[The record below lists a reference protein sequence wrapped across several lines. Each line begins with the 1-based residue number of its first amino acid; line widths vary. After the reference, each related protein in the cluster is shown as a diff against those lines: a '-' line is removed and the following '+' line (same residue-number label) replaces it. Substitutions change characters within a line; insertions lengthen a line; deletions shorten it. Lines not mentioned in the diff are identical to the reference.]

1 MLASLYLNVHVDEK
15 YNYKTIKDQIIN
27 NTFLYN
33 SKIFHL
39 YQEDS
44 MELGAMN
51 LHSNDTA
58 INPYSGGAT
67 IHREEFLKS
76 RERLSISSKEKILLY
91 SKNVKYE
98 SYLSCCYIIKFNHN
112 LYFYIGSTSNL
123 IKRIQSHNTN
133 VLNVVKNLPY
143 IKKDSVR
150 NQPGKPVNSKLFD
163 YFIKDEIRHIGEL
176 SYKILPIY
184 LGYNYLKKFLL
195 LYPDYKLSR
204 GEWILLSSITD
215 FIIKL
220 LEQSLINYFN
230 PRLNELHNVAMRH

>member
-1 MLASLYLNVHVDEK
+1 VIEK
-15 YNYKTIKDQIIN
+15 YNYKTINDQIIN

-44 MELGAMN
+44 VELGSMN
-51 LHSNDTA
+51 FRLYRRAEKRGSNDTA
-58 INPYSGGAT
+58 INPYSGVASIYRDIARLEGEGPL
-67 IHREEFLKS
+67 EEDLEFMKTK
-76 RERLSISSKEKILLY
+76 ERLSISSMERLLLY
-91 SKNVKYE
+91 SKNE

-112 LYFYIGSTSNL
+112 LYFYIGSTTKIMN
-123 IKRIQSHNTN
+123 RIHSHNTN
-133 VLNVVKNLPY
+133 VLNIVKNLPY
-143 IKKDSVR
+143 IKKDC
-150 NQPGKPVNSKLFD
+150 KLFD
-163 YFIKDEIRHIGEL
+163 YFIKDEIRHKGHL

-184 LGYNYLKKFLL
+184 LGYNYLNKFLL

-220 LEQSLINYFN
+220 LEQSLINYFK
-230 PRLNELHNVAMRH
+230 PRLNELDNVAMRH